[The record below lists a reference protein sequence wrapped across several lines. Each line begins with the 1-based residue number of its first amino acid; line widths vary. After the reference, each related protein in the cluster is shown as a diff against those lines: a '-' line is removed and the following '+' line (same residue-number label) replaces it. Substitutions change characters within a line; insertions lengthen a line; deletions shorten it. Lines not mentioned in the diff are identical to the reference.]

1 MNIHTKF
8 TIGTI
13 DSILKHIGNDT
24 CRFFSHSSFR
34 LLPAEDK
41 FNKYAGLEIH
51 LGNGYSLVITSSTW
65 QDNEHSVIGFDDEES
80 VFRRLYLKNLGGDMF
95 ECDRENL
102 CFFIDGV
109 IAKLAEIDELIVY

>member
-8 TIGTI
+8 SIGTI
-13 DSILKHIGNDT
+13 DSILKHIGNDA
-24 CRFFSHSSFR
+24 CRFFGHSSFR
-34 LLPAEDK
+34 LLPPEDK
-41 FNKYAGLEIH
+41 TSKYSGLEIH
-51 LGNGYSLVITSSTW
+51 LGNGYSLVIQSSLGKDTG
-65 QDNEHSVIGFDDEES
+65 HSVIGFDEEES